1 MIARRD
7 FITLLGGTC
16 TWPLIARAQQTGKV
30 RRVAFLGTSSPSLE
44 GHLVDAFRQKLRDL
58 GHVEGENIA
67 IEYLWAEGVDDRLPA
82 LAAELVRSQPD
93 VIVTTGTPGTLAAKA
108 ATGTIPIVFASSGN
122 PVESGLVASFARPGG
137 NVTGFTILGPELEG
151 KRLEILKEAVPGLSR
166 VAVIWNSANPPVMSF
181 YQQTQVAAAALGVR
195 LDPVV
200 EVRRVDDLKAAFA
213 TITSE
218 RPHGLIVLP
227 DRLLLAHRMQIVDF
241 AATTRLPGMYPYREY
256 VSAGGFMSYAPSN
269 VDQFRRTAIYV
280 DKILSGVKP
289 GDLPVENP
297 IKFDL
302 ASISRPRKRS
312 VSTFPRHCCCA
323 PTRSSNDCS
332 DEAARVHHA
341 ARRRGCV
348 AARGAGAAA
357 GDAGGRFPRRPISSA
372 LRALCC
378 CGSSRAEG
386 SRLCRAPECGDGIPL
401 GRQSI

>member
-1 MIARRD
+1 MDWLERRE
-7 FITLLGGTC
+7 FITLIGGAAS
-16 TWPLIARAQQTGKV
+16 WPLIARAQQTGKV

-67 IEYLWAEGVDDRLPA
+67 IEYRWAEGRDDRLPA

-166 VAVIWNSANPPVMSF
+166 VAVIRNSANPPVMSF

-302 ASISRPRKRS
+302 AVNLTTAKALGVDLS
-312 VSTFPRHCCCA
+312 
-323 PTRSSNDCS
+323 PTLL
-332 DEAARVHHA
+332 
-341 ARRRGCV
+341 
-348 AARGAGAAA
+348 
-357 GDAGGRFPRRPISSA
+357 
-372 LRALCC
+372 LRAD
-378 CGSSRAEG
+378 EVI
-386 SRLCRAPECGDGIPL
+386 E
-401 GRQSI
+401 